1 MKNMKLKIGCILL
14 LGTLAITAHARSASN
29 PSKKIQFIQKLDQGE
44 KVKIAALGT
53 SLTGTWYYVMQDW
66 LKEAYS
72 DQCTFYDFG
81 VGGSASSCPPGKSG
95 LDQVKKAASYHPDV
109 VFIEFAVNDSYIP
122 YHITVEESRK
132 NLESIIDTM
141 LESNPDIEI
150 ILQTMNLVIDVPEL
164 EKSHSTDRAELPEYL
179 KMYRK
184 VAKERKLLLVDH
196 YPNWKRYMKKEG
208 RDAYRK
214 IVPDGVHPTA
224 EGYRKILIPEL
235 KRVSQ

>member
-1 MKNMKLKIGCILL
+1 MKLKIGYILL
-14 LGTLAITAHARSASN
+14 LVTIVITAHANTVSN
-29 PSKKIQFIQKLDQGE
+29 PGKKIHFIQKLEQSE

-81 VGGSASSCPPGKSG
+81 VSGSASSCPPGKSG

-109 VFIEFAVNDSYIP
+109 VFIEFAVNDAYIP

-150 ILQTMNLVIDVPEL
+150 ILQTMNLVIDVPEM
-164 EKSHSTDRAELPEYL
+164 EKAHSTNRAELPEYL

-184 VAKERKLLLVDH
+184 VAKERKLMLVDH

-208 RDAYRK
+208 RDAYRE

-224 EGYRKILIPEL
+224 EGYRRILIPEL